1 MQVHAERQNWCTV
14 REHTWNCAEEI
25 GQVLVWNQTKPAGGF
40 QVTWATVVCGGYA
53 GYQSDKQN
61 EAMIKKGCRETAG
74 SQALRVA
81 RWVVD
86 AARRQGGRAA
96 APHELGGGEEG
107 VEVGSTIS
115 QRRRRLACY
124 LAVTARQ
131 GQHVGHCESLAC
143 LPRRDTSKQRHL
155 PASGT

>member
-86 AARRQGGRAA
+86 AARRQPRMGW
-96 APHELGGGEEG
+96 
-107 VEVGSTIS
+107 EVG
-115 QRRRRLACY
+115 RRGWKW
-124 LAVTARQ
+124 AVQ
-131 GQHVGHCESLAC
+131 S
-143 LPRRDTSKQRHL
+143 
-155 PASGT
+155 ASGVGAWHAT